1 MERLEELERKVRQM
15 IQRNQELKQE
25 LNKLR
30 SVSEQLT
37 QTNLQLE
44 ASVMKEANRF
54 ELLAQEKVAIRTT
67 IDELL
72 ESIALLEV
80 DGQ

>member
-25 LNKLR
+25 IIALR
-30 SVSEQLT
+30 HAHESVMQI
-37 QTNLQLE
+37 NLQLE
-44 ASVMKEANRF
+44 ASVMKEANRL
-54 ELLAQEKVAIRTT
+54 ELLTQEKVAIKTT

>member
-25 LNKLR
+25 IIALR
-30 SVSEQLT
+30 HAHESVMQM
-37 QTNLQLE
+37 NLQLE
-44 ASVMKEANRF
+44 ASVMKEASRL
-54 ELLAQEKVAIRTT
+54 ELLTQEKVAIKTT

>member
-25 LNKLR
+25 IVALR
-30 SVSEQLT
+30 HANDSLLQM
-37 QTNLQLE
+37 NLQLE
-44 ASVMKEANRF
+44 ASVMKEAGKL
-54 ELLAQEKVAIRTT
+54 ELLTQEKVAIKTT

>member
-25 LNKLR
+25 IVALR
-30 SVSEQLT
+30 HAQESLMQI
-37 QTNLQLE
+37 NLQLE
-44 ASVMKEANRF
+44 ASVMKEANRL
-54 ELLAQEKVAIRTT
+54 ELLTQEKVAIKTT

>member
-25 LNKLR
+25 VAHLKGI
-30 SVSEQLT
+30 SEQLT
-37 QTNLQLE
+37 QTKLQLE
-44 ASVMKEANRF
+44 ASVMKEANKF
-54 ELLAQEKVAIRTT
+54 ELLAQEKSVIKTT

-72 ESIALLEV
+72 ESIALLEA